1 MIGLER
7 ARSRLFRKPLGVSN
21 TRESPVMT
29 TLRILAA
36 SGAAVLS
43 IGLLSACASD
53 TTATDPATTPAA
65 AGACALTVA
74 DTWVKAQDKDM
85 TGAFGVFT
93 NPSDADIAITEASSP
108 SAGMMEIHEVVDKD
122 GAMVM
127 QPKEGGVV
135 VPAGGSA
142 ELKPGSDHLMLM
154 KLPAPIEAG
163 DEVEI
168 TVVCDTGGSVTWTS
182 VAKPFEGGA
191 ETYVPAEGSM
201 ASMSPSP
208 ES

>member
-1 MIGLER
+1 
-7 ARSRLFRKPLGVSN
+7 
-21 TRESPVMT
+21 
-29 TLRILAA
+29 
-36 SGAAVLS
+36 
-43 IGLLSACASD
+43 
-53 TTATDPATTPAA
+53 
-65 AGACALTVA
+65 
-74 DTWVKAQDKDM
+74 
-85 TGAFGVFT
+85 
-93 NPSDADIAITEASSP
+93 
-108 SAGMMEIHEVVDKD
+108 MMEIHEVVDKD

-127 QPKEGGVV
+127 QPKEGGLV

-191 ETYVPAEGSM
+191 ESYVPAEGSM
-201 ASMSPSP
+201 DVHVAEPVGELTPADGPRPAARAAPGRGHPSGAARCAGP
-208 ES
+208 RGRRAGRRGRCRVRGRLGGGPRGR

>member
-1 MIGLER
+1 
-7 ARSRLFRKPLGVSN
+7 
-21 TRESPVMT
+21 MT
-29 TLRILAA
+29 VPRILAA

-53 TTATDPATTPAA
+53 STATD
-65 AGACALTVA
+65 AGTDVASVASDACALTIA
-74 DTWVKAQDKDM
+74 DPWVKAVQDETM

-93 NPSDADIAITEASSP
+93 NATDGDITVVSASSP

-127 QPKEGGVV
+127 QPKQGGLV

-154 KLPAPIEAG
+154 TLPGPIEPG

-168 TVVCDTGGSVTWTS
+168 TAVCDSGASLTWTG

-191 ETYVPAEGSM
+191 ESYVPAEGSM
-201 ASMSPSP
+201 ASMSPSAQG
-208 ES
+208 

>member
-1 MIGLER
+1 MPIRRHLVV
-7 ARSRLFRKPLGVSN
+7 P
-21 TRESPVMT
+21 
-29 TLRILAA
+29 
-36 SGAAVLS
+36 AAVVLS
-43 IGLLSACASD
+43 LGLLTACASD
-53 TTATDPATTPAA
+53 TTATDTASPAA
-65 AGACALTVA
+65 AGSCAVTVA
-74 DTWVKAQDKDM
+74 DSWVKAQDSDM
-85 TGAFGVFT
+85 TGAFGVFS
-93 NPSDADIAITEASSP
+93 NPGDADVTIVSASSP

-127 QPKEGGVV
+127 QPKEGGLV

-142 ELKPGSDHLMLM
+142 TLKPGSDHLMLM

-201 ASMSPSP
+201 ESMSPSP
-208 ES
+208 SES

>member
-1 MIGLER
+1 
-7 ARSRLFRKPLGVSN
+7 
-21 TRESPVMT
+21 MT

-43 IGLLSACASD
+43 IGLLSGCASD
-53 TTATDPATTPAA
+53 EAATDPATTPAA
-65 AGACALTVA
+65 AGACPLTVA
-74 DTWVKAQDKDM
+74 DPWVKAQDKDM

-93 NPSDADIAITEASSP
+93 NPSDVDITITEASSP
-108 SAGMMEIHEVVDKD
+108 QAGMMEIHEVVDKD

-127 QPKEGGVV
+127 QPKEGGLV
-135 VPAGGSA
+135 VPAGG
-142 ELKPGSDHLMLM
+142 EGVLKPGSDHLMLM

-191 ETYVPAEGSM
+191 ESYVPAEGSM

-208 ES
+208 KS

>member
-1 MIGLER
+1 
-7 ARSRLFRKPLGVSN
+7 
-21 TRESPVMT
+21 MT
-29 TLRILAA
+29 AFRILAA
-36 SGAAVLS
+36 SGAAMLS

-53 TTATDPATTPAA
+53 TTATDAATTPAA
-65 AGACALTVA
+65 ADACALTIA
-74 DTWVKAQDKDM
+74 DPWVKAQDKDM

-93 NPSDADIAITEASSP
+93 NPTDADITVVSASSP

-127 QPKEGGVV
+127 QPKEGGLV

-154 KLPAPIEAG
+154 KLPAPIQAG

-168 TVVCDTGGSVTWTS
+168 TVVCDAGGSLTWTS

-191 ETYVPAEGSM
+191 ESYVPAEGSM
-201 ASMSPSP
+201 ASMSPSAQG
-208 ES
+208 

>member
-1 MIGLER
+1 
-7 ARSRLFRKPLGVSN
+7 
-21 TRESPVMT
+21 MT

-53 TTATDPATTPAA
+53 EAATDAATTPAA

-74 DTWVKAQDKDM
+74 DTWVKAQDQDM

-93 NPSDADIAITEASSP
+93 NPSDADIGITEASSP

-127 QPKEGGVV
+127 QPKEGGLV

-142 ELKPGSDHLMLM
+142 TLKPGSDHLMLM

-168 TVVCDTGGSVTWTS
+168 TVQCDSGGSLTWMS

-191 ETYVPAEGSM
+191 EPYVPAEGSM
-201 ASMSPSP
+201 ESMSPSP
-208 ES
+208 SES

>member
-1 MIGLER
+1 VSIHR
-7 ARSRLFRKPLGVSN
+7 RLVVP
-21 TRESPVMT
+21 
-29 TLRILAA
+29 
-36 SGAAVLS
+36 AAVILS
-43 IGLLSACASD
+43 LGLLTACASSGD
-53 TTATDPATTPAA
+53 AAADSATSPA

-74 DTWVKAQDKDM
+74 DPWVKAQDKDM
-85 TGAFGVFT
+85 TGAFGVFS
-93 NPSDADIAITEASSP
+93 NASDVDVTIVSASSP

-127 QPKEGGVV
+127 QPKEGGLV

-142 ELKPGSDHLMLM
+142 TLKPGSDHLMLM

-168 TVVCDTGGSVTWTS
+168 TVVCDSGGSLTWMS

-191 ETYVPAEGSM
+191 ESYVPAEGSM
-201 ASMSPSP
+201 ESMSPSP
-208 ES
+208 SES